1 MKCVWSFGTNEG
13 YEELPKCCNKK
24 APALGGGAR

>member
-1 MKCVWSFGTNEG
+1 MKYIWAVGTLSTKG
-13 YEELPKCCNKK
+13 LPKRCNKK